1 MKVKEMSIDELKA
14 LIYQAVEEK
23 LYEILGDPDQ
33 GMELKEEVKDMLRK
47 SLAATQHGERD
58 ISTQEVTLKMGLEW

>member
-47 SLAATQHGERD
+47 SLVATQHGERG
-58 ISTQEVTLKMGLEW
+58 IPAQEVALKMGLEW